1 MHSAYPSL
9 CPPGRFPSLW
19 CCGVGPWP
27 ASQCLPGRI
36 HVLWRQSVGQGA
48 CVALTCC
55 AHPSPGPRAGL
66 TPLSSRL
73 APPPEL
79 PPAAGSLNSTGPSA
93 AGRARTGQTGRGQC
107 PILRGAPRA
116 SPGPDGSSRREEGRS
131 WGRRGH
137 KSGSSPALSLPS
149 CFLSSWEEAGRG
161 PLQQVGASLKQAA
174 PPEKRTVDPRA
185 AGALQGRGFCPLNP
199 SALFDSA
206 GRPAFW
212 RLGGFFTEGNLPLPF
227 SCGPV

>member
-1 MHSAYPSL
+1 M
-9 CPPGRFPSLW
+9 
-19 CCGVGPWP
+19 
-27 ASQCLPGRI
+27 
-36 HVLWRQSVGQGA
+36 LWRQSVGQGA

-107 PILRGAPRA
+107 PILRGAPHA
-116 SPGPDGSSRREEGRS
+116 SPGPDGSSRWEEGRS
-131 WGRRGH
+131 WGRRGR

-149 CFLSSWEEAGRG
+149 CFLSSWDEAGRG

-174 PPEKRTVDPRA
+174 PPEKRTVDRSVPGSFRSLAEFSSIRCWTEVPVSLLVVLAPRRFCA
-185 AGALQGRGFCPLNP
+185 ILTRGPYISEPETIPLILLTP
-199 SALFDSA
+199 
-206 GRPAFW
+206 
-212 RLGGFFTEGNLPLPF
+212 
-227 SCGPV
+227 